1 MQNALALFRRGM
13 VWIACSAAITG
24 SARAAG
30 TEPRNYVA
38 DSRGGTL
45 VHQPERG
52 DHLRWRAHY
61 FADIK
66 RISYLWCVPYAR
78 EVSRIELHGD
88 AFLWWAEAAGR
99 YARGWRPALGS
110 LLAFRSIPRMP
121 LGHLAVVVKII
132 SSREILVS
140 QANWVPDAVTRNV
153 PVIDVSPNNDWTAVR
168 QAVGGGKFGMVYPTY
183 GFIYDDPLQQT
194 IVAGRSAGSEVAE
207 APPAS
212 RIRLTAPN
220 RNLQ

>member
-1 MQNALALFRRGM
+1 MQNAWALLRRGV

-24 SARAAG
+24 SAQAAARDQKSYATNTRSG
-30 TEPRNYVA
+30 MLA
-38 DSRGGTL
+38 
-45 VHQPERG
+45 HQPERG
-52 DHLRWRAHY
+52 DHLQWRAHY

-99 YARGWRPALGS
+99 YARGWRPELGS

-140 QANWVPDAVTRNV
+140 QANWVPDTVTRNV
-153 PVIDVSPNNDWTAVR
+153 PVIDVSPENNWTEVR
-168 QAVGGGKFGMVYPTY
+168 QSVGGGRFGMIYPTY
-183 GFIYDDPLQQT
+183 GFIYDDPLPRT
-194 IVAGRSAGSEVAE
+194 IIAEGNADSEVAE
-207 APPAS
+207 APPAPS
-212 RIRLTAPN
+212 LRLVGPH